1 MDLYIINTSNITYYL
16 LQVPKVL
23 SKPSCEDG
31 ERDGGVAADAMEKE
45 EFHRDPMTEVIG
57 AVGPFQIVWHVVLG
71 LSIVIH
77 AWQMFANKWL
87 TYKVREVHHS
97 HIRLMFH
104 RIMVRSAYWFNFC

>member
-1 MDLYIINTSNITYYL
+1 
-16 LQVPKVL
+16 
-23 SKPSCEDG
+23 
-31 ERDGGVAADAMEKE
+31 MEKE

-87 TYKVREVHHS
+87 TYKVREVQS
-97 HIRLMFH
+97 
-104 RIMVRSAYWFNFC
+104 VRSTLSQCIVKFFHSSCESLPGQ

>member
-1 MDLYIINTSNITYYL
+1 M
-16 LQVPKVL
+16 L
-23 SKPSCEDG
+23 SKPSAEDDDNG
-31 ERDGGVAADAMEKE
+31 AAADAMEKE

-87 TYKVREVHHS
+87 TYKVQCSPVITCYTS
-97 HIRLMFH
+97 L
-104 RIMVRSAYWFNFC
+104 AG

>member
-1 MDLYIINTSNITYYL
+1 MSYYIK
-16 LQVPKVL
+16 VPKVL
-23 SKPSCEDG
+23 SKTSED
-31 ERDGGVAADAMEKE
+31 VAADAMEKE

-87 TYKVREVHHS
+87 TYKVNTPS
-97 HIRLMFH
+97 
-104 RIMVRSAYWFNFC
+104 

>member
-1 MDLYIINTSNITYYL
+1 M
-16 LQVPKVL
+16 L

-31 ERDGGVAADAMEKE
+31 DRDGGVAADAMEKE

-87 TYKVREVHHS
+87 TYKVREGGTPQSYPLNVS
-97 HIRLMFH
+97 PDNGSIRLLVQFLLDKTVKQ
-104 RIMVRSAYWFNFC
+104 I

>member
-1 MDLYIINTSNITYYL
+1 MSYYIK
-16 LQVPKVL
+16 VPKVL
-23 SKPSCEDG
+23 SKPSED
-31 ERDGGVAADAMEKE
+31 DADAMEKE

-87 TYKVREVHHS
+87 TYKVYKLS
-97 HIRLMFH
+97 
-104 RIMVRSAYWFNFC
+104 

>member
-1 MDLYIINTSNITYYL
+1 
-16 LQVPKVL
+16 
-23 SKPSCEDG
+23 
-31 ERDGGVAADAMEKE
+31 MEKE

-87 TYKVREVHHS
+87 TYKVQWSPV
-97 HIRLMFH
+97 L
-104 RIMVRSAYWFNFC
+104 RIDPYIQYLTTRIHGP